1 MHKDR
6 EMRGRYRFRVA
17 GHLSERAKDAF
28 ADMDVVEVPAETV
41 IVGALDN
48 DQMHEV
54 LNLIQALGLQVVS
67 VQRVT
72 P

>member
-1 MHKDR
+1 MA
-6 EMRGRYRFRVA
+6 GRYRFRVR
-17 GHLSERAKDAF
+17 GHLSERARDAF
-28 ADMDVVEVPAETV
+28 VSMDVVEVPAETV
-41 IVGALDN
+41 IVGAVDD

-54 LNLIQALGLQVVS
+54 LSLIQALGLRVVS